1 MEDILRGF
9 PVVDEDIIEQ
19 PVPLVDGGV
28 LDGAI
33 AASPRCGGT
42 LWQGKDCAA
51 EVVDD
56 VVDAADARGRL
67 RAIIDA
73 VRSNRV
79 EDDFS
84 DRWSYARE
92 DFERKLYHKRKKVR
106 VRELPKGK
114 LAVPFLY
121 AAFGAYL
128 IGQVA
133 LAFVGLV
140 VPDVRTSQ

>member
-1 MEDILRGF
+1 MRRDSVARRG
-9 PVVDEDIIEQ
+9 
-19 PVPLVDGGV
+19 L
-28 LDGAI
+28 
-33 AASPRCGGT
+33 
-42 LWQGKDCAA
+42 AA
-51 EVVDD
+51 EVVED
-56 VVDAADARGRL
+56 VVEAADARGRL

-92 DFERKLYHKRKKVR
+92 DFERKLYHKRNKVR

-114 LAVPFLY
+114 LAVSFLY

-133 LAFVGLV
+133 RAFVGLV
-140 VPDVRTSQ
+140 RARREDIPVVLMALALWWRRPGQ